1 MRYIEVADLDCTIVV
16 PRATPKV
23 KCDAIRG
30 YGADL
35 QFCEN
40 SPTSRYSC
48 SEKYLSPMCVKKPC
62 KIKFRIFM
70 FLPSL

>member
-62 KIKFRIFM
+62 KIKFRISM